1 MTNIEVVPDTDRE
14 FVMKKYNRRYTPDRI
29 SKLKENE
36 IFVFGSN
43 LEGSHDGG
51 AAKLAYNRFGAVWGL
66 GTGIQGRSY
75 AIPTMQGGVETIRPF
90 VAAFIQFAKQ
100 NTTLT
105 FLVTRIGCGI
115 AGFRDE
121 EIAPLFEDALDL
133 ENVILPKEFVENLV
147 ATPTTPDAN
156 ETTWNSTD
164 FISTYEPLMK
174 KVAKGDRIAYYK
186 VKELRA
192 QEYRST
198 IEIVNQGYYTTEDGK
213 RVTFPTITRM
223 EHETKF
229 YKNEFRVDNIP
240 TNEEETKI
248 IVRNVDCLEEG
259 VRLCRE
265 GYNPAILNMASRR
278 HPGGGVMLG
287 AGAQEESL
295 FRRTNLFRSLYQFTE
310 YFINHVWYKKYIT
323 PVSTGECYPLDRNF
337 GGIYTPGA
345 LLFREDE
352 QHGYKLME
360 SPECLSFISVAGMN
374 RPKIKDA
381 THIADDLIEGT
392 KNKMRT
398 ILRIGLRH
406 GHDSLVLGALGC
418 GAYRNPPS
426 HIAKLFHEVFEE
438 PEFKNKYRLISFAI
452 LDDHNTHQAQNPEG
466 NYKPFA
472 DEFAETGNKKSDPS
486 PEVLKA
492 LMMWKMGAGN
502 SAKRFNGENPIP
514 VKTVVATK
522 DSWTIMPMPE
532 QHTTIPVGVILPE
545 NAMECVK
552 YGHIPDAMEDHWF
565 MYCDDNTIRYY
576 RSWTGFCIYV
586 AKYEKVDDG
595 YKITD
600 LTVNRYPEQYK
611 CDDDKHDLALFM
623 TLLTEEYGGDAS
635 LYWNAAF

>member
-1 MTNIEVVPDTDRE
+1 MTNIEVVPDTDRD

-29 SKLKENE
+29 SELKENE

-75 AIPTMQGGVETIRPF
+75 AIPTMQGGVETIRPY
-90 VAAFIQFAKQ
+90 VDAFIQFAKQ

-186 VKELRA
+186 VKELRV

-623 TLLTEEYGGDAS
+623 ALLTEEYGGDAS

>member
-29 SKLKENE
+29 SELKENE

-66 GTGIQGRSY
+66 GTGIQGRCY

-133 ENVILPKEFVENLV
+133 ENVILPKKFVENLV

-186 VKELRA
+186 VKELRV

-600 LTVNRYPEQYK
+600 LIVNRYPEQYK

>member
-186 VKELRA
+186 VKELRV